1 MKKEYK
7 TPRSLAIELNDR
19 LLLSNSPF
27 PKEFN
32 LSDDIEEVDEDIE
45 SD

>member
-19 LLLSNSPF
+19 LLLSNSIH
-27 PKEFN
+27 KEFK
-32 LSDDIEEVDEDIE
+32 LGDIEEVDEDIV

>member
-19 LLLSNSPF
+19 LLLSNSF
-27 PKEFN
+27 SKEFK
-32 LSDDIEEVDEDIE
+32 LGDIEEVDEDIE

>member
-7 TPRSLAIELNDR
+7 TPRSLVIELNDR
-19 LLLSNSPF
+19 LLLSNNSF
-27 PKEFN
+27 PKELK
-32 LSDDIEEVDEDIE
+32 LSDIEEVDEDIE